1 MASLFRHAWAPV
13 LLTPC
18 RITVGTRR
26 GIRGL
31 RRKPVR
37 VLPSVAEVQERQR
50 IVPSKVKPAYIP
62 KKPPK
67 ERQPEPEP
75 EEAELRYERA
85 GSSEKRLRNLVT
97 LAKSRAFREKHG
109 RILLEGRRLISDALE
124 AGAIPQMIFFSLM
137 ENLKQLPAAKLKR
150 ATLVKV
156 KYGEIKMWSDVIT
169 PQGLIGIF
177 AMPHHAKMTY
187 PEIPQEDALPLT
199 LICDNIRDPGN
210 LGTILRSAAGAGC
223 CSVLLVKGCVD
234 AWEPKVL
241 RAGMG
246 AHFRIPIISNL
257 EWDLVPN
264 YLSSESCIH
273 VAESC
278 HKGPPED
285 ARRASTAPQAVR
297 CRWAT
302 KSSNRTSQPVPSK
315 ENQEVKKEEEP
326 DLLKVQPYYTPWMD
340 ASVALVVGGETHGV
354 SPEAK
359 QLAHR
364 SGGKQLAIPV
374 VPGVESLNSAMAA
387 SVLLF
392 EAKRQLLGKEG
403 AASRLRFEQ

>member
-1 MASLFRHAWAPV
+1 MATVLKHAWARL

-18 RITVGTRR
+18 RISVGSRR

-31 RRKPVR
+31 RRKPLR
-37 VLPSVAEVQERQR
+37 VLPSVAQVQEQQR
-50 IVPSKVKPAYIP
+50 IVPSKVKTPYIP
-62 KKPPK
+62 KAPRK
-67 ERQPEPEP
+67 ERQPEPEH

-85 GSSEKRLRNLVT
+85 GPNEKRLRNLVT

-109 RILLEGRRLISDALE
+109 KILLEGRRLIMDALE
-124 AGAIPQMIFFSLM
+124 AGAVPQTIFFSLM
-137 ENLKQLPAAKLKR
+137 ENLKTLPAAKLKR

-156 KYGEIKMWSDVIT
+156 KYNEIKMWSDVIT

-177 AMPHHAKMTY
+177 AMPHQSKMSY
-187 PEIPQEDALPLT
+187 PEVPQEHALPLT

-246 AHFRIPIISNL
+246 AHFRIPIVSNL

-264 YLSSESCIH
+264 YLPTESRVH
-273 VAESC
+273 VAESRQE
-278 HKGPPED
+278 GPPGE
-285 ARRASTAPQAVR
+285 AEGASAPQAAR
-297 CRWAT
+297 RGST
-302 KSSNRTSQPVPSK
+302 RKSQLTPSK
-315 ENQEVKKEEEP
+315 GSQEEEEEEERQS
-326 DLLKVQPYYTPWMD
+326 LQVQPYYKPWMMD
-340 ASVALVVGGETHGV
+340 ASVAIVVGGETHGV

-359 QLAHR
+359 QLAQR

-387 SVLLF
+387 GVLLF
-392 EAKRQLLGKEG
+392 EAKRQLLVPEG
-403 AASRLRFEQ
+403 GASRLEFKQ

>member
-18 RITVGTRR
+18 RISAVSRR

-31 RRKPVR
+31 RRKPLR
-37 VLPSVAEVQERQR
+37 VLPSVAEAQEKER
-50 IVPSKVKPAYIP
+50 IVPSKVKATHIP
-62 KKPPK
+62 KAPPK

-85 GSSEKRLRNLVT
+85 GPTEKRLRNLVT
-97 LAKSRAFREKHG
+97 LAKSRAFREKNG

-124 AGAIPQMIFFSLM
+124 AGAVPQTIFFSLM
-137 ENLKQLPAAKLKR
+137 ENLKLLPAAKLKR

-156 KYGEIKMWSDVIT
+156 KYNEIKMWSDVIT

-187 PEIPQEDALPLT
+187 PEIPQEHTLPLT

-246 AHFRIPIISNL
+246 AHFRIPIVSNL

-264 YLSSESCIH
+264 YLPTESCIH

-278 HKGPPED
+278 RERPPEE
-285 ARRASTAPQAVR
+285 AERASPAQAG
-297 CRWAT
+297 CQPP
-302 KSSNRTSQPVPSK
+302 KSSNRTSQLAPSK
-315 ENQEVKKEEEP
+315 GSQEEEEEEEP
-326 DLLKVQPYYTPWMD
+326 NWLEVQPYYNPWMD
-340 ASVALVVGGETHGV
+340 ASVAVVVGGETHGV

-359 QLAHR
+359 QLAQR

-392 EAKRQLLGKEG
+392 EAKRQLLVKEG
-403 AASRLRFEQ
+403 GVSRLQLKQ